1 MTDLCEAMKKFGKG
15 IGSAERYR
23 IVEALFSGPKTAGER
38 SSFIKYQIIYYKLMS
53 NTSINIKVIA
63 GSTREGRFSDK
74 AAAWIAKEIKKE
86 KDVAVE
92 VLDLRDYDMPFFNEP
107 VSPSFKQESYKNKA
121 VARFTQ
127 KIAEGDTFVIVT
139 PEYNHGTSGVLKNAL
154 DWVYQEWNNKPV
166 AFVSYG
172 SVGGA
177 RAVEQLRLNAIELQM
192 APIRNAVHIPGE
204 QYFQVLF
211 GKMDS
216 KDLFTSVSKQAEG
229 MIMQLLWWTRVLKNA
244 RQSN

>member
-1 MTDLCEAMKKFGKG
+1 MTKNISL
-15 IGSAERYR
+15 
-23 IVEALFSGPKTAGER
+23 
-38 SSFIKYQIIYYKLMS
+38 
-53 NTSINIKVIA
+53 NIKVIA

-74 AAAWIAKEIKKE
+74 AAAWVAEEIKKQE
-86 KDVAVE
+86 GVAVE

-107 VSPSFKQESYKNKA
+107 MSPSSKQEPFKNEV
-121 VARFTQ
+121 VARFTK
-127 KIAEGDTFVIVT
+127 KIAEGDAFVMVT

-172 SVGGA
+172 GVGGA

-192 APIRNAVHIPGE
+192 ASIRNAVHIPGE

-211 GKMDS
+211 GKMDA
-216 KDLFTSVSKQAEG
+216 KDLFASVSNQAEA
-229 MIMQLLWWTRVLKNA
+229 MITQLVWWTRALKNA
-244 RQSN
+244 RE

>member
-1 MTDLCEAMKKFGKG
+1 MTN
-15 IGSAERYR
+15 
-23 IVEALFSGPKTAGER
+23 
-38 SSFIKYQIIYYKLMS
+38 
-53 NTSINIKVIA
+53 NTPLNIKVIA

-74 AAAWIAKEIKKE
+74 AAVWIAEEISKQE
-86 KDVAVE
+86 GVAVE

-107 VSPSFKQESYKNKA
+107 MSPSFKQEPYKNEA
-121 VARFTQ
+121 VARFTK
-127 KIAEGDTFVIVT
+127 KIEEGDAFVIIT

-192 APIRNAVHIPGE
+192 APIRNAIHMPFDVVMAVAKGTP
-204 QYFQVLF
+204 
-211 GKMDS
+211 D
-216 KDLFTSVSKQAEG
+216 AEIFAPYAERAG
-229 MIMQLLWWTRVLKNA
+229 GLLDQLIWWARALKEA
-244 RQSN
+244 RSS